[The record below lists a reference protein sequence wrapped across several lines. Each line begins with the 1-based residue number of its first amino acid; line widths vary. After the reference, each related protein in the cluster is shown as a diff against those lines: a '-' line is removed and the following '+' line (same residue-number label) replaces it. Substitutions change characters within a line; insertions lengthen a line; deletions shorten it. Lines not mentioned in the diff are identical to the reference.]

1 VDLAKVAASKCQ
13 VSPDDVEHARQ
24 ETALG
29 NTTYGPVSAA
39 AVAATFRRDHPWM
52 VAH

>member
-1 VDLAKVAASKCQ
+1 VDHAKVAASKCQ

-52 VAH
+52 VAR